1 MKCSV
6 LRDGNFELRD
16 EELVVDIAEHRSLTA
31 SLQKVFKKFQ
41 RFRIFAFAQ
50 VPDCDFPHFY

>member
-6 LRDGNFELRD
+6 LRDSNFELRD
-16 EELVVDIAEHRSLTA
+16 EEPVVDIAEHGSRTA

-50 VPDCDFPHFY
+50 VPDRDFSHFY